1 MQRGEA
7 SEWWR
12 RWTGSFGLYQ
22 MDGFHVFEAAGITV
36 PVQLHSFAF
45 DLLQQNMQRHY
56 GTEWQADDKRGTAWA
71 QRTSS

>member
-1 MQRGEA
+1 
-7 SEWWR
+7 
-12 RWTGSFGLYQ
+12 